1 MFSLKDIRTYI
12 ILALIGLSIYLYF
25 SSDNKADKI
34 QAEYNAKMEYL
45 MKESIENDKIINKY
59 YKQVEDIKN
68 QRDSIQKRLE
78 EIIKQKDETPI
89 PNTDPV
95 TNDSALLDS
104 IIHYARK

>member
-1 MFSLKDIRTYI
+1 MKDIRTYI
-12 ILALIGLSIYLYF
+12 ILALIGISIFLYF
-25 SSDNKADKI
+25 SGDKKISDI
-34 QAEYNAKMEYL
+34 QSRYDAKLDYL
-45 MKESIENDKIINKY
+45 MKESIENDKL
-59 YKQVEDIKN
+59 IKN
-68 QRDSIQKRLE
+68 YYNQAKDIRKQRDSIQKRLE